1 MRLNTDVL
9 SCIFK
14 LLLKKTEVVM
24 NQRSLG
30 KTLLIEWKQFIK
42 FWQPKDPEIAGIFI
56 EKQFKQFSVI
66 LLNFYFIF
74 SSKNEQSPLRN

>member
-14 LLLKKTEVVM
+14 LLLKKTEVLM

-42 FWQPKDPEIAGIFI
+42 FWQPKDAEIAGIFI
-56 EKQFKQFSVI
+56 EKQFKQFYVI
-66 LLNFYFIF
+66 FLNFYFIF